1 MFNFGSRGKIKQELQ
16 LDFIFE
22 FCVGRQSFSIYQDY
36 SLSLCLAWV
45 TFYRNKINNS
55 SGCGVGKLFN
65 KKNFIIFLI

>member
-22 FCVGRQSFSIYQDY
+22 FCIGRQSFSISYQGY

-45 TFYRNKINNS
+45 TFCTNKINNS
-55 SGCGVGKLFN
+55 CLWCW
-65 KKNFIIFLI
+65 